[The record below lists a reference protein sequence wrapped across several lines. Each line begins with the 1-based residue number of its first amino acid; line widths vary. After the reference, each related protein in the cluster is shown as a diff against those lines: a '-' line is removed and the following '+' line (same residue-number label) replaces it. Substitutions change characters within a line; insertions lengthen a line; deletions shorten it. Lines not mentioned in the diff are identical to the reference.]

1 MCFPSA
7 VHCGQVYFWRLET
20 MQKHVLLR
28 LLVILAATAA
38 AYANGPIRVGHG
50 ARHRPLPKTLV
61 FYVHAAQPM
70 ARSNLLYFLEHGVH
84 PGDGASYYFV
94 LQSNFT
100 TTTSCLPP
108 FAVAPLSITEEFGV
122 LPSNLPT
129 NVRYI
134 VHENDCY
141 DLGTFGWFIQCGYA
155 DMTAYKYFI
164 ILNSSVRGPFLPAY
178 VPWLHWAVVFIQFIT
193 DHVKLVGAAGIRDR
207 MWACKRDPHGVMGQ
221 RKYLDAQTHAPLR
234 PLPLPPPPHVPSLP
248 SSTSTPPGRL
258 HNQLRVHA
266 PRPNIPSGHRRRR
279 YGTYEAVGSLRLPHQ
294 PDCCHSVRWVRRCTL
309 VFLVARATESG
320 AN

>member
-1 MCFPSA
+1 
-7 VHCGQVYFWRLET
+7 
-20 MQKHVLLR
+20 MQNHVLLR
-28 LLVILAATAA
+28 FLVVLAVTAA
-38 AYANGPIRVGHG
+38 AHADGPIRVGHG

-100 TTTSCLPP
+100 TTSSCLAP
-108 FAVAPLSITEEFGV
+108 FSVAPLSITEEFGV

-129 NVRYI
+129 NVRYV

-155 DMTAYKYFI
+155 DMTMYKYFI

-193 DHVKLVGAAGIRDR
+193 DRVKLVGAIGI
-207 MWACKRDPHGVMGQ
+207 
-221 RKYLDAQTHAPLR
+221 
-234 PLPLPPPPHVPSLP
+234 
-248 SSTSTPPGRL
+248 
-258 HNQLRVHA
+258 
-266 PRPNIPSGHRRRR
+266 GHR
-279 YGTYEAVGSLRLPHQ
+279 VG
-294 PDCCHSVRWVRRCTL
+294 
-309 VFLVARATESG
+309 RANEVNTG
-320 AN
+320 